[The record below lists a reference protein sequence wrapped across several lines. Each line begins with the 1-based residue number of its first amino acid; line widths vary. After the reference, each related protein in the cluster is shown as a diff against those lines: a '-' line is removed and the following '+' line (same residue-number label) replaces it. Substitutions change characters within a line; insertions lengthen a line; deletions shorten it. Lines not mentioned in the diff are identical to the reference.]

1 VAHRTPDRCES
12 IDHATSAASVT
23 AVPGS
28 RQMEAA
34 SGGAGFSRG
43 HTKKFVIEF
52 LSNRSCSDPPEPGTA
67 NPNDEHEPST

>member
-1 VAHRTPDRCES
+1 
-12 IDHATSAASVT
+12 
-23 AVPGS
+23 
-28 RQMEAA
+28 MEAA

-67 NPNDEHEPST
+67 NPNYEHEPST